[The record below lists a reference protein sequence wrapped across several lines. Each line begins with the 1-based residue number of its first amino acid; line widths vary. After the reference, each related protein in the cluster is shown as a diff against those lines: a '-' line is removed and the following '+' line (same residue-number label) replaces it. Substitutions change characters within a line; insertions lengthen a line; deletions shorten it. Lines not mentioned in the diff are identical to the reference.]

1 MRRKGGASQG
11 LIGVLGFRHATTTT
25 TLLPRFCEPVLQE
38 ASCVGGLL
46 FFFLEQKVRRNKQRT
61 SAAPSINL
69 PSSWTTKEA
78 ATSDKHDEEPNS

>member
-11 LIGVLGFRHATTTT
+11 LIGVLGFRHATT

-61 SAAPSINL
+61 SAAPSSINL

-78 ATSDKHDEEPNS
+78 ATSDKHDEEQNS